1 MAEREIPSTPTP
13 EEAVATL
20 QHLAE
25 VFLQARARHRD
36 QVTVAGEEVS
46 AHRRAMVLV
55 DGEGNL
61 CGADSEAERLLGSP
75 AAKIIGAPAV
85 SLFGKLP
92 VGTEVVRTRIHRP
105 DGTEQA
111 VWVMRS
117 ELIFKDQR
125 CIALAVDE
133 RDPREGRTELRY
145 QHLVEQIPAVV
156 FTAALDGGL
165 YDLYVSPQIEGL
177 LGYSQAQWVAD
188 PVLWYERLHPDDRH
202 KLDEEF
208 ARGCVTGGPF
218 RADCRFLTR
227 DDKIV
232 WVHGE
237 ARLLKDARGAPV
249 LLQGVAFD
257 ITETKRA
264 EELVR
269 ASLREKE
276 TLLMEIHHRVKNNL
290 QVTSSLLKLQAD
302 RIADESAQRAL
313 REGQGRIRSMALVH
327 ELLYRS
333 KDLANVNLGEY
344 ARDLT
349 RQLLRSHGVDPS
361 RVRVETRLVA
371 VPLPI
376 DVAVPCGLILN
387 ELVSNALKHAFP
399 DGRHGS
405 IVIELRRGEEFD
417 ELVVRDNG
425 IGMPAGF
432 DGLTGSTLGIHL
444 VQTLAQ
450 QIDGRLSTHS
460 NGGTEV
466 RLDIP
471 RKKRR
476 ANDDR

>member
-1 MAEREIPSTPTP
+1 MLR
-13 EEAVATL
+13 
-20 QHLAE
+20 HLAE
-25 VFLQARARHRD
+25 VFLQGSARQRD
-36 QVTVAGEEVS
+36 QAMVGGDEVS
-46 AHRRAMVLV
+46 ARRRAMVLV
-55 DGEGNL
+55 DAEGDV
-61 CGADSEAERLLGSP
+61 CSADSEAERLLGIH
-75 AAKIIGAPAV
+75 AAEIIGTPAV

-92 VGTEVVRTRIHRP
+92 VGSEVVRTRIHRP
-105 DGTEQA
+105 DGAEQA
-111 VWVMRS
+111 AWVMRS
-117 ELIFKDQR
+117 ELIFKDHR
-125 CIALAVDE
+125 YIALAVDD

-188 PVLWYERLHPDDRH
+188 PVLWYERLHPDDRR

-208 ARGCVTGGPF
+208 ARGCITGGPF

-237 ARLLKDARGAPV
+237 ARLVKDARGAPV

-264 EELVR
+264 EEVAR

-290 QVTSSLLKLQAD
+290 QITSSLLKLQAD
-302 RIADESAQRAL
+302 RLADESAKRAL

-361 RVRVETRLVA
+361 RVRVETRLAA
-371 VPLPI
+371 VPLAI

>member
-105 DGTEQA
+105 DGTDQA

-125 CIALAVDE
+125 CIGLAV
-133 RDPREGRTELRY
+133 
-145 QHLVEQIPAVV
+145 
-156 FTAALDGGL
+156 
-165 YDLYVSPQIEGL
+165 
-177 LGYSQAQWVAD
+177 
-188 PVLWYERLHPDDRH
+188 
-202 KLDEEF
+202 
-208 ARGCVTGGPF
+208 
-218 RADCRFLTR
+218 
-227 DDKIV
+227 
-232 WVHGE
+232 
-237 ARLLKDARGAPV
+237 DARGAPV

-361 RVRVETRLVA
+361 RVRVE
-371 VPLPI
+371 
-376 DVAVPCGLILN
+376 
-387 ELVSNALKHAFP
+387 
-399 DGRHGS
+399 
-405 IVIELRRGEEFD
+405 
-417 ELVVRDNG
+417 
-425 IGMPAGF
+425 
-432 DGLTGSTLGIHL
+432 
-444 VQTLAQ
+444 
-450 QIDGRLSTHS
+450 
-460 NGGTEV
+460 
-466 RLDIP
+466 
-471 RKKRR
+471 
-476 ANDDR
+476 

>member
-417 ELVVRDNG
+417 ELVVRDDG
-425 IGMPAGF
+425 VGLPAGF
-432 DGLTGSTLGIHL
+432 DALTGSTLGINL

-450 QIDGRLSTHS
+450 QIDGRLSAHS

-466 RLDIP
+466 RLEIS
-471 RKKRR
+471 RKKRSQR
-476 ANDDR
+476 